1 MVNETIDKM
10 ETPAGRKITAV
21 SAAGVS
27 ITLES
32 SEQSARGRREAA
44 EAELAEIKL
53 RAVKRG
59 SRFIKLR

>member
-1 MVNETIDKM
+1 MNETIDKM
-10 ETPAGRKITAV
+10 ETPDGRKITAV
-21 SAAGVS
+21 SSAGVS
-27 ITLES
+27 VTLES

-59 SRFIKLR
+59 PRCIKLR